1 MKIKYD
7 PECEYC
13 KKYNKPPPAI
23 VMCPSHEAS
32 ERCQSG
38 KRNHCT
44 CDTCF

>member
-1 MKIKYD
+1 MNKYVD
-7 PECEYC
+7 GCGECAGYRERKVQFFPNHY
-13 KKYNKPPPAI
+13 
-23 VMCPSHEAS
+23 AS